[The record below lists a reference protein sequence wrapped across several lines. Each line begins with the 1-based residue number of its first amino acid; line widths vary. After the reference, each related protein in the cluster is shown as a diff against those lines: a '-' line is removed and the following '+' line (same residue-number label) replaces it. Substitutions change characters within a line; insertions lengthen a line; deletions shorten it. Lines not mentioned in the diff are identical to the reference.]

1 MTNSD
6 TITESATNNAALL
19 AAGAALGHPL
29 KSSHKNAT
37 DYAMV
42 PNGYQVEEL
51 PFKPLPDRSIA
62 SVKLRDAASF
72 VHYFKNHKQGYSSI
86 YATLEP
92 AKFLAVFDDFFHAS
106 TPTATADGTLNMTL
120 LTDEQA
126 NWREFRAEFSPPA
139 SREWLLWNKTHNVKL
154 TQLQFAEFLQDNL
167 PDVIKPTGAELYELA
182 LNFESTQSGVFSTSQ
197 RLQDGSS
204 AFTYTAENNIKGTL
218 QLPEFITLN
227 IPVFE
232 NTAPRELQA
241 RLRYRAKDGAL
252 TLWFELVRPHKV
264 LEAAFRET
272 WEKIATETGI
282 TILLGTP
289 E

>member
-1 MTNSD
+1 MTKFN
-6 TITESATNNAALL
+6 TPEESKTDSAALL
-19 AAGAALGHPL
+19 SAGAALGDAV
-29 KSSHKNAT
+29 KSIRKDGI
-37 DYAMV
+37 DYAIV
-42 PNGYQVEEL
+42 PDGFALEEL
-51 PFKPLPDRSIA
+51 PFNTLPQRPTA
-62 SVKLRDAASF
+62 NVKLRDAASF
-72 VHYFKNHKQGYSSI
+72 VAFFNNHKQGASSI

-92 AKFLAVFDDFFHAS
+92 ANFLAVFDDFFHA
-106 TPTATADGTLNMTL
+106 TLPPAVVPEN
-120 LTDEQA
+120 LTMLTCEQA
-126 NWREFRAEFSPPA
+126 NWREFRAAFAPPA
-139 SREWLLWNKTHNVKL
+139 SREWMLWNKINNAKL

-167 PDVIKPTGAELYELA
+167 PDVTQPSGAELYELA

-204 AFTYTAENNIKGTL
+204 AFAYTAENNVKGTL

-232 NTAPRELQA
+232 NTEPRELQA
-241 RLRYRAKDGAL
+241 RLRYRAKDGVL

-272 WEKIATETGI
+272 WSVIATQTESV
-282 TILLGTP
+282 ILLGTP